1 MSNSRKVV
9 NGLTQCRL
17 CSSKSLNSVVNLS
30 GFPLAAQFFL
40 ADPLKSDSDIPV
52 TLSVVHCLA
61 CGLVQLAN
69 PPVDY
74 YRDVITA
81 AALSPKSKEQLL
93 DEWAPIISKYALQG
107 KKCLEVGAGKGDFLP
122 VLDSLNV
129 AAEGIEHS
137 TENIEACRVKLLNVK
152 QGYLLEDRSVERY
165 SLVVSN
171 NYLEHQ
177 PETGLFL
184 KKLVSL
190 LSDEGILYLSVPNL
204 DYLLEK
210 SCLYEFVADH
220 LVYFTQKTLRLACE
234 INSLD
239 VIEQYTKN
247 NGNDLVVIAKKR
259 IALNVSED
267 LVFVKEISDSL
278 KCVVSQAK
286 KKNKKI
292 AVWGAGHRALALMA
306 ISDLSEIDVVVDSA
320 TFKQGKYT
328 PLLHKK
334 IISPDELLRSGCNL
348 LIVMLPGNFAKQ
360 IESFIMDNKLDCE
373 VIVFE
378 DKKLTIDTDIILER

>member
-1 MSNSRKVV
+1 MPEMRKVV
-9 NGLTQCRL
+9 NRLRQCRL
-17 CSSKSLNSVVNLS
+17 CSSKSLHPVVNLS
-30 GFPLAAQFFL
+30 GFPRAAQFFL
-40 ADPLKSDSDIPV
+40 TDPLKSDTDTPV
-52 TLSVVHCLA
+52 TLRVVHCLA
-61 CGLVQLAN
+61 CGLVQLSN
-69 PPVDY
+69 SPVDY

-81 AALSPKSKEQLL
+81 AALSPKSKQQLCE
-93 DEWAPIISKYALQG
+93 EWAPIISKYALHG

-122 VLDSLNV
+122 VLESLNV
-129 AAEGIEHS
+129 ATEGLEHS
-137 TENIEACRVKLLNVK
+137 AENIAACRVKLLNIR
-152 QGYLLEDRSVERY
+152 QGYALEDQSLQRY

-177 PETGLFL
+177 PETNLFL
-184 KKLVSL
+184 KRLVSL
-190 LSDEGILYLSVPNL
+190 LNDEGILYLSVPNL

-234 INSLD
+234 MNSLD

-259 IALNVSED
+259 MPLNVSAD
-267 LVFVKEISDSL
+267 LAFVREISESL
-278 KCVVSQAK
+278 KYVVSEAK

-306 ISDLSEIDVVVDSA
+306 ISDLSEIDLIVDSA

-334 IISPDELLRSGCNL
+334 IISPDELLKSECDL

-360 IESFIMDNKLDCE
+360 IESFIVDNKLDCE

-378 DKKLTIDTDIILER
+378 DKKLTISTDIILEK